1 MKYNEKKRLQIAMR
15 RQFSSPANGKEISI
29 LLGIDKQGFIN
40 HVNRFLLEG
49 MTVENFGKV
58 WSLDHIVP
66 VELFD
71 LSNIDEKRLCYNYL
85 NIMPMFNN
93 DNRMKGA
100 SIHFSLQK
108 LESLK
113 HVPEYCSGTI
123 PVLEQTESTT
133 TMYTNVYVLDSLIL
147 KCNEELIRTYQKY
160 LLPL

>member
-15 RQFSSPANGKEISI
+15 RQYSLPANGKEIGI

-40 HVNRFLLEG
+40 HVNRFLIDS
-49 MTVENFGKV
+49 MTVENFGNV

-113 HVPEYCSGTI
+113 HVPEFNSGTK
-123 PVLEQTESTT
+123 PVLEQTEPEPL
-133 TMYTNVYVLDSLIL
+133 YTNVYVLDSLIH

>member
-1 MKYNEKKRLQIAMR
+1 VKYNEKKRLQIAMR
-15 RQFSSPANGKEISI
+15 RQYSLPSNGKEIGI

-40 HVNRFLLEG
+40 HVDRFLIDG

-71 LSNIDEKRLCYNYL
+71 LSNMDEKRLCYNYL

-93 DNRMKGA
+93 DNRIKGA

-113 HVPEYCSGTI
+113 LVPEFNSGTI
-123 PVLEQTESTT
+123 PVFVQTEPVP
-133 TMYTNVYVLDSLIL
+133 MYTNVYVLDSLMR
-147 KCNEELIRTYQKY
+147 KCNEELIRRYQKY

>member
-1 MKYNEKKRLQIAMR
+1 MR
-15 RQFSSPANGKEISI
+15 RQFSSSANGKEIST

-40 HVNRFLLEG
+40 HVSRFLLEG
-49 MTVENFGKV
+49 MIVENFGKV

-71 LSNIDEKRLCYNYL
+71 LSNLDEKRLCYNYL

-100 SIHFSLQK
+100 SIHFSLEK
-108 LESLK
+108 LKSLK

-123 PVLEQTESTT
+123 PILKQTESTT
-133 TMYTNVYVLDSLIL
+133 SMYTNVYVLDSLIQ

-160 LLPL
+160 LVPL